1 MQPLTPPARKSN
13 KIIEQGLDYAIIIEN
28 NPFLE
33 QGSHNGL
40 LHFTISSKPR
50 SIFRRISWLVQKFYK
65 YYFRR
70 LFTEH
75 DII

>member
-1 MQPLTPPARKSN
+1 MPLFLKITP
-13 KIIEQGLDYAIIIEN
+13 
-28 NPFLE
+28 FVE

-50 SIFRRISWLVQKFYK
+50 SIFRRISWLAQKFYK